1 MKKTVSIIVAFFLSV
16 FASYSQKTG
25 TYSGKITLFEDIPL
39 IKLYPALEYEPGKE
53 IVDISYQYYVN
64 SKGERV
70 RQGRCKINMDGDGL
84 FDKIAIEGNYSN
96 DKIDGKW
103 IFARTSGI
111 SDESYYAIIN
121 YNNGEIEGP
130 VKLHIMLDMFYVPII
145 EGYFNKGVPVNLQ
158 IQWPSSHKIGMSGS
172 FRFDEFGLLDGD
184 CNGWMCDYIPKPFK
198 LEYSHGRLI
207 RSEVYDDST
216 GKTSVDEP
224 ITIDFLPMKELKLE
238 DGTVF
243 YIDEENDIYEEEMKT
258 CGAIKDDFNLYVLNA
273 LEAIGFDSKK
283 IKGPEFIEYVPAEEH
298 YKEAKLRILTKER
311 KDFERARDSVITDV
325 RNMKDSIDNL
335 LQVYN
340 VENGYAKMV
349 KYSLF
354 CFFEESGA
362 SALTDSLSTLAS
374 RRYLRTETLDD
385 IASSRAVLKEMT
397 TITAELEKELADIA
411 AAKSI
416 MINSKLKRKEKRQLN
431 GLLKKRDYWGVCEFW
446 RNIES
451 KNNK

>member
-1 MKKTVSIIVAFFLSV
+1 
-16 FASYSQKTG
+16 
-25 TYSGKITLFEDIPL
+25 
-39 IKLYPALEYEPGKE
+39 
-53 IVDISYQYYVN
+53 
-64 SKGERV
+64 
-70 RQGRCKINMDGDGL
+70 
-84 FDKIAIEGNYSN
+84 
-96 DKIDGKW
+96 
-103 IFARTSGI
+103 
-111 SDESYYAIIN
+111 
-121 YNNGEIEGP
+121 
-130 VKLHIMLDMFYVPII
+130 
-145 EGYFNKGVPVNLQ
+145 
-158 IQWPSSHKIGMSGS
+158 
-172 FRFDEFGLLDGD
+172 
-184 CNGWMCDYIPKPFK
+184 
-198 LEYSHGRLI
+198 
-207 RSEVYDDST
+207 
-216 GKTSVDEP
+216 
-224 ITIDFLPMKELKLE
+224 
-238 DGTVF
+238 
-243 YIDEENDIYEEEMKT
+243 
-258 CGAIKDDFNLYVLNA
+258 
-273 LEAIGFDSKK
+273 
-283 IKGPEFIEYVPAEEH
+283 
-298 YKEAKLRILTKER
+298 
-311 KDFERARDSVITDV
+311 
-325 RNMKDSIDNL
+325 MKDSSDNL